1 MLIVADGK
9 NIDTLPFQNL
19 FVQGEKLS
27 EQIIFRIAR
36 HYYERDLLNCV
47 FIIKAVNEK
56 NEISEQVLKV
66 INRESHIDLKWN
78 VSSLFTAVSGK
89 LNLEIQALD
98 STFGDEKYVL
108 KYILPPVYVRK
119 AVTGDNVPAPDLKE
133 QAIEE
138 INTAVSDG
146 LNNIDNKIQSFDTSG
161 FENRLDNLA
170 NSVQGLEE
178 GIKIMA
184 LTLDEYNLI
193 IHHDDILYVII

>member
-27 EQIIFRIAR
+27 EQIIFRIPKY
-36 HYYERDLLNCV
+36 YYERDLLNCV

-56 NEISEQVLKV
+56 NEVAEQVLKV

-78 VSSLFTAVSGK
+78 VSSLFTMASGK

-119 AVTGDNVPAPDLKE
+119 AVTGDNIPSPDLKE
-133 QAIEE
+133 QVIEE

-146 LNNIDNKIQSFDTSG
+146 LNNIDNKIQSFDTSAI
-161 FENRLDNLA
+161 ENRIENLE
-170 NSVQGLEE
+170 NNVKSLGE

-184 LTLDEYNLI
+184 LTSDEYNLI
-193 IHHDDILYVII
+193 IHRDDILYVII